1 MNFIY
6 FDILCFAFIDHGH
19 NQDEFYQHE
28 CLHNQI
34 RCIKRHTFCTHTH
47 LCAFYVH
54 MSVFDEEFFLKT
66 VATHVHSTSRFYM
79 WDGGNIIIDS
89 PKSQIMEEALL
100 VSFRMCLG
108 SV

>member
-1 MNFIY
+1 
-6 FDILCFAFIDHGH
+6 
-19 NQDEFYQHE
+19 
-28 CLHNQI
+28 
-34 RCIKRHTFCTHTH
+34 
-47 LCAFYVH
+47 
-54 MSVFDEEFFLKT
+54 LKT